1 MVFVQLKKSEIDGK
15 KYTAVFYD
23 DDRKKIKT
31 THFGQAGAK
40 DFTSHGEDAEERKK
54 LYLERHKNGNE
65 NWADYKS
72 AGSLSRYILWNK
84 PSVSASY
91 NDYLKKF
98 KLSKY

>member
-1 MVFVQLKKSEIDGK
+1 MVFVQLRKATASGK

-31 THFGQAGAK
+31 THFGQAGAN
-40 DFTSHGEDAEERKK
+40 DFTSHGEDAEERKQ
-54 LYLERHKNGNE
+54 LYLERHKRNE
-65 NWADYKS
+65 DWADYKS
-72 AGSLSRYILWNK
+72 AGSLSRHILWSK

-98 KLSKY
+98 GLKKY

>member
-31 THFGQAGAK
+31 THFGQAGAN

-54 LYLERHKNGNE
+54 LYLERHKNSE

-72 AGSLSRYILWNK
+72 AGSLAKYILWNK
-84 PSVSASY
+84 PSVSASF
-91 NDYLKKF
+91 NSYLKTFGLK
-98 KLSKY
+98 KY